1 MSLEFDIFLPGDYFY
16 DLIYAGLP
24 EFPSLGREVY
34 GTDVNTTGGAMYITA
49 VSLRRLGVRVGWP
62 VCFGNDYYSQSV
74 RQFALDEGLDLS
86 LAEYV
91 DAPYRRITTA
101 IPHQG
106 ERAFVTYTDPD
117 PIDVGAMWL
126 KRLHECHFKHLHLG
140 GFTSIELLKP
150 FAEAAQA
157 RGATVSMDCQDM
169 PNFSVCEWQHLLKWV
184 DIFMPN
190 AREAMC
196 ITNMDSAEEAL
207 ARLMEWTNL
216 VVLKNGS
223 RGTLIGQ
230 QGQVVRVPSIQVER
244 IVDPTGAGDCFNAGF
259 LYGYVVEHAPL
270 ETCGR
275 YGNICGGLSVTML
288 GGASAAPR
296 HAQLMEQYKLN
307 YE

>member
-1 MSLEFDIFLPGDYFY
+1 MSLEFDIFLPGDYFF

-34 GTDVNTTGGAMYITA
+34 STDVTTTGGAMFITA
-49 VSLRRLGVRVGWP
+49 VSLQRLGVRVGWP

-74 RQFALDEGLDLS
+74 RQFAIDEGIDLA
-86 LAEYV
+86 LAECV
-91 DAPYRRITTA
+91 DVPYRRITTS
-101 IPHQG
+101 IPYQG
-106 ERAFVTYTDPD
+106 ERAFVTYTDPA
-117 PIDVGAMWL
+117 PIDIEALWL
-126 KRLHECHFKHLHLG
+126 KRLHACKFKHLHLG

-157 RGATVSMDCQDM
+157 LGATVSMDCQDM
-169 PNFSVCEWQHLLKWV
+169 PNFSACEWRHLLKLV

-196 ITNMDSAEEAL
+196 ITNTESAEDAL
-207 ARLMEWTNL
+207 KCLMEIANL
-216 VVLKNGS
+216 VVLKHGS
-223 RGTLIGQ
+223 HGALIGKD
-230 QGQVVRVPSIQVER
+230 GDIIRVPSIKVGPV
-244 IVDPTGAGDCFNAGF
+244 IDTTGAGDCFNAGF
-259 LYGYVVEHAPL
+259 LYGYVVQHASL

-275 YGNICGGLSVTML
+275 YGNICGGLSVTMM

-296 HAQLMEQYKLN
+296 PEQLMQQYDLN